1 MGDFYLAKSWEK
13 LNSLHKYATAKIQ
26 GFRTYKNSVAMGG
39 ALINHFG
46 TGKCVMSAHDMFS
59 ERIAKAPN
67 AEEEQWEKIKLIVT
81 DSTLTGA
88 CLASGYSYA
97 QNLLSQTQPVNNLIL
112 CLKCNLTLITAQN

>member
-1 MGDFYLAKSWEK
+1 MDSI
-13 LNSLHKYATAKIQ
+13 S
-26 GFRTYKNSVAMGG
+26 
-39 ALINHFG
+39 
-46 TGKCVMSAHDMFS
+46 GKCVLNVMIAHDVFS